1 MQNSGASFGIYFLG
15 LNIVSIVV
23 LIVIFLIW
31 KKDRNNGWLLIIL
44 GGMLN
49 LTERIMFGYVHDYW
63 RIPLTSIYNN
73 FSDYLIIIGGIVV
86 IWDKWKKSK

>member
-1 MQNSGASFGIYFLG
+1 MKNSGASFGIDFWG

-49 LTERIMFGYVHDYW
+49 LTERIIFGYVHDYW
-63 RIPLTSIYNN
+63 RIPLTNIYNN
-73 FSDYLIIIGGIVV
+73 FNDYLIFIGGIVV